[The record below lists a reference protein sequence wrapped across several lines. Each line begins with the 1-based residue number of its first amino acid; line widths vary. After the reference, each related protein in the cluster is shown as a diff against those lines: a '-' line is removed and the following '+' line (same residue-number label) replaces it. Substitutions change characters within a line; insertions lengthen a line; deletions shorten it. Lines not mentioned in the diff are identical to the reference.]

1 MIRVK
6 CFASVR
12 EELGVDEL
20 ALPMPRADAT
30 VADVLQALQAQAGKS
45 LGQAHLLAAV
55 NMTHAAMDAPVQD
68 GDEVAFFPPVTGG
81 GA

>member
-12 EELGVDEL
+12 EEMGVDEL
-20 ALPMPRADAT
+20 VLPLPRTDAT
-30 VADVLQALQAQAGKS
+30 VADVLQALQAQTGKS
-45 LGQAHLLAAV
+45 LAQAHLLAAV
-55 NMTHAAMDAPVQD
+55 NMTHAAMDVPVQD